1 MARLYFRYLSCDY
14 HQTVQNLILFAK
26 LQLFIINRLC
36 FNDFICGVFKKLSH
50 DSSEPWLSGFITVFD
65 FIRSLSSC
73 ER

>member
-1 MARLYFRYLSCDY
+1 M
-14 HQTVQNLILFAK
+14 ILFV
-26 LQLFIINRLC
+26 
-36 FNDFICGVFKKLSH
+36 VFSLKLSH